1 MRIHVKTR
9 LIKMVNSPDTRTGLI
24 FSFCIQIL
32 ILVSL
37 VSFSIETL
45 PGLSPAAQSALWWL
59 EVVTVI
65 IFTIEYLLRLWTAE
79 SRMRFIFS
87 VFGLVDLLAILPF
100 YLATGLDLRGVRAI
114 RMMRLFRILKLARYN
129 RAMRRFA
136 RAFALA
142 REELVLFFAATMLV
156 LYASAVGIYF
166 FERDAQP
173 EAFASVF
180 HALWWSVETLTTV
193 GYGDIMPLTVG
204 GRIFTFLIVMCGLGI
219 IGMPAGIMASA
230 LTRAAKEEETRSEEV
245 PQGKGNISI
254 LAIIPGQIEQCGT
267 PGQPLGSSVPD
278 EIQNSS

>member
-1 MRIHVKTR
+1 MRSHFKTR
-9 LIKMVNSPDTRTGLI
+9 MVKMVNSPDTRTGRI

-45 PGLSPAAQSALWWL
+45 PGLSLAAQSALWWL

-65 IFTIEYLLRLWTAE
+65 IFSIEYLLRLWTAE
-79 SRMRFIFS
+79 SRMRFVFS
-87 VFGLVDLLAILPF
+87 FFGLVDLLAILPF
-100 YLATGLDLRGVRAI
+100 YLSTGLDLRGVRAI

-142 REELVLFFAATMLV
+142 REELVLFFAGTMLV
-156 LYASAVGIYF
+156 LYASAVGIYY

-193 GYGDIMPLTVG
+193 GYGDIMPVTLG

-230 LTRAAKEEETRSEEV
+230 LTRAAKEEEKRSAE
-245 PQGKGNISI
+245 PQHGDTDVSFITVI
-254 LAIIPGQIEQCGT
+254 TQQTEQQDLAE
-267 PGQPLGSSVPD
+267 QPLGTPFSD
-278 EIQNSS
+278 ENR